1 VRAKVIN
8 CFVLPKKTKH
18 FIENIFFHYWFFSTN
33 KIIIFE
39 FYQWL

>member
-18 FIENIFFHYWFFSTN
+18 FIENIFFHY
-33 KIIIFE
+33 
-39 FYQWL
+39 